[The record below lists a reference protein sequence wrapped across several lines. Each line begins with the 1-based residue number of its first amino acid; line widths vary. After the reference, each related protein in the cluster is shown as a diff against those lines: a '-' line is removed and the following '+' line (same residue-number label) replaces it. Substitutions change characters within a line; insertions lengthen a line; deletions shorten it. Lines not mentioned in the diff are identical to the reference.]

1 MPSSIDPFPK
11 KIQHIVRTNEPLGP
25 MTWLGIG
32 GPAKYFAEP
41 TSEAELCGFVK
52 SCHENKIP
60 VRIIGG
66 GSNLL
71 IREAGFDGAVVSISA
86 SSFAKMEIQ
95 GTRVR
100 CGGGAKLS
108 HLITHTVGAGLA
120 GLEHLVGIPGT
131 VGGALHGNSGTLNGD
146 IGQRVCSARLL
157 RQDGEIEV
165 YEGSRLHFSTRKSS
179 LDQLVILDCE
189 FDLENSDSA
198 ILTNRM
204 QSLWIVKR
212 ANQPSRTYAGA
223 MAFVDPLTTSAAELI
238 EQVGLRGA
246 AEGSVQL
253 SSAYANF
260 LIAGPGATSDQVLA
274 LTDRV
279 RNAVYRQ
286 TGVQLQLHLKVW

>member
-1 MPSSIDPFPK
+1 MPTSIDLFPQNL
-11 KIQHIVRTNEPLGP
+11 QHIVRTNEPLGP

-32 GPAKYFAEP
+32 GAAKYFAEP
-41 TSEAELCGFVK
+41 TSESELTSFVK
-52 SCHENKIP
+52 FCFDHKIP
-60 VRIIGG
+60 LRIIGG

-71 IREAGFDGAVVSISA
+71 IRESGFDGAVVSIGAPAFS
-86 SSFAKMEIQ
+86 KIELQ

-120 GLEHLVGIPGT
+120 GLEHLVGIPGS

-146 IGQRVCSARLL
+146 IGQRVHSARLL
-157 RQDGEIEV
+157 KHDGEIET
-165 YEGSRLHFSTRKSS
+165 YDGARLHFSTKKSS
-179 LDQLVILDCE
+179 LDQLVILDCDFE
-189 FDLENSDSA
+189 LERSDPA
-198 ILTNRM
+198 MLTNRM

-238 EQVGLRGA
+238 DQVGLRGS

-253 SSAYANF
+253 SPTYANY

-274 LTDRV
+274 LVERV
-279 RNAVYRQ
+279 RNAVFRQ